1 MTSIDDIIKF
11 LKELSGSD
19 SIGPTSDIY
28 RDLGMAGD
36 DFHEMIEKFSKKYS
50 VDITDYLWY
59 FHSDEEGQNF
69 GGLFFKPPYRQ
80 VDRIPVTPTM
90 LVDFANMGKW
100 DMRYPLHKISAK
112 RHDIFINKVVVTVFT
127 TIIVILLI
135 LKYLN

>member
-11 LKELSGSD
+11 LENLSGSD
-19 SIGPTSDIY
+19 NIHPKSDIFG
-28 RDLGMAGD
+28 DLGMVGD
-36 DFHEMIEKFSKKYS
+36 DFHEMIEKFSTHYS
-50 VDITDYLWY
+50 VDMTDYLWY

-90 LVDFANMGKW
+90 LTDFANKGKW
-100 DMRYPLHKISAK
+100 DMHYPIHQISPK
-112 RHDIFINKVVVTVFT
+112 RHDLLINKVVVTVFV

-135 LKYLN
+135 RKYLN